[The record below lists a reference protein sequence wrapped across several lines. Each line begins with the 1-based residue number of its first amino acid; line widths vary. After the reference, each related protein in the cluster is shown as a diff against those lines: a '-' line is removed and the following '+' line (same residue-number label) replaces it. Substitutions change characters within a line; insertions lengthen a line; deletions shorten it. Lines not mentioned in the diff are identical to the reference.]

1 MLRML
6 DNIAH
11 AACYP
16 VFTNDTNIY
25 YDLEKKDKQ
34 AGRALRVWLRA
45 DAVPTRFT
53 EVVTI
58 LGPSGCGKSTLLRCL
73 AGLLIPSEG
82 TIEIDGQSPA
92 SLRQKK
98 ELGFGFQEPS
108 LMDWRTVENN
118 ISLPAE
124 LGIQDGA
131 LSELKLRV
139 DGMLNLIQMTNFR
152 RHYPPQLSAG
162 MKHRTALARALILEP
177 KILLLD
183 EPLAGLDL
191 LTRRELMGQI
201 STLLERQKCTTVIVT
216 HSVEE
221 AVFWGDRVILLTH
234 RPASIVRIIEHH
246 ERRPRKLTYA
256 ESMEFH
262 HLVDQCSDIILGLS
276 K

>member
-1 MLRML
+1 MSHVVVNRLSHTFTSRKEKLEVL
-6 DNIAH
+6 DELSFE
-11 AACYP
+11 
-16 VFTNDTNIY
+16 VF
-25 YDLEKKDKQ
+25 
-34 AGRALRVWLRA
+34 
-45 DAVPTRFT
+45 PT

-73 AGLLIPSEG
+73 AGLLVPSEG
-82 TIEIDGQSPA
+82 TIEIDGQSPDI
-92 SLRQKK
+92 LRQKK

-108 LMDWRTVENN
+108 LMDWRTVEDN

-131 LSELKLRV
+131 LSELKLRI
-139 DGMLNLIQMTNFR
+139 DDMLNLIRMTNFR

-201 STLLERQKCTTVIVT
+201 TTLLERQKCTTVIVT

-234 RPASIVRIIEHH
+234 RPASIVQIIEHH
-246 ERRPRKLTYA
+246 GQRPRKLAYA

-262 HLVDQCSDIILGLS
+262 HLVDRCSDLILGLS
-276 K
+276 KSNHE